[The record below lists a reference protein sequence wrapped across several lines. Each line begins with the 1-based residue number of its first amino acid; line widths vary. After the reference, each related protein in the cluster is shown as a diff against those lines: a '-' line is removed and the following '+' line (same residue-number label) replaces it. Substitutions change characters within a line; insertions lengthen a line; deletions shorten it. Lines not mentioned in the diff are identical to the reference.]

1 MSSLVARVAPKLI
14 LAALT
19 LTLTGGSA
27 HAQGVQTACRQA
39 VLMDAESHA
48 FLYERAPDELASPAS
63 LAKIMTAEILFG
75 LIRPARFRSAT
86 LMSFPNM
93 PGARAGRRRA
103 GQRCL
108 RN

>member
-14 LAALT
+14 LAALTLT

-75 LIRPARFRSAT
+75 LIKQAT
-86 LMSFPNM
+86 Q
-93 PGARAGRRRA
+93 
-103 GQRCL
+103 QRTFL
-108 RN
+108 RQ